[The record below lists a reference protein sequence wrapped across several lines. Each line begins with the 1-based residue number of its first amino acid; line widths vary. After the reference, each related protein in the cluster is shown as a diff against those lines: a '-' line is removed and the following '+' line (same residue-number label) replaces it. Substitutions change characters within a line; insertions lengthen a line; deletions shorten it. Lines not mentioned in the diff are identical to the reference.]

1 MCLLHQRCLDGV
13 ISIYKYLKN
22 AQSQIRRTRL
32 KREKALVFASVF
44 CYQGWNMSSSM
55 GGAAGSGDEGSN
67 KGKRPAY
74 KRLTS
79 AQTAKLEK

>member
-1 MCLLHQRCLDGV
+1 
-13 ISIYKYLKN
+13 
-22 AQSQIRRTRL
+22 
-32 KREKALVFASVF
+32 
-44 CYQGWNMSSSM
+44 MSSSM